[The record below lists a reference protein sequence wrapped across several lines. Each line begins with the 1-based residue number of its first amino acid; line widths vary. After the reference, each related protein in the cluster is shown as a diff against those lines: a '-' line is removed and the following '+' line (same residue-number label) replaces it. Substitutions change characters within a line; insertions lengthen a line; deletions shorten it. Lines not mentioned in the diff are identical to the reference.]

1 MIISKFE
8 NFNKY
13 FQKTF
18 LVIILFSLT
27 LIPWIEFFNANLEEL
42 DFIFNDNLF
51 ILLIIYFLFI
61 SLTYIVLSFLITI
74 KKYSLV
80 SFISISIWVLF
91 QHNFLKA
98 NVNILFKKIE
108 ISLKYSSEISLIII
122 LFLIYLFFYLIKR
135 KKFFT
140 NFFLFFL
147 TLNLLFSFLSFA
159 TEFYSK
165 KRIIEISNNNINQLI
180 KNKKKPNIYYFIL
193 DAMMPLNEFENF
205 YKNDLSDF
213 KFFFNQKNYKYFQNT
228 LNFYPNTADTFTSLF
243 YLEEEIFINSNDKSK
258 KNEYK
263 PYIYKTFPGIMK
275 KPYNPK
281 LISELNQ
288 LGYEFKWIG
297 NSFANCSRY
306 NYKYCLSNKKEQ
318 YIDFYLLQ
326 SFLKKTPLL
335 QIFNK
340 LTEVSTIQKYFRV
353 NERNNA
359 ISRLRKF
366 INSNENYLRINST
379 FYFIHHLSPHWP
391 YIHDQNCNYKQ
402 FEGKTN
408 FEGYKN
414 SYLCVIKRIE
424 DIIKIIDKI
433 DKDAIVIIQSDH
445 SWEMSNISEIQYGKR
460 MQIFNLVK
468 NNIYCDKK
476 EKTGLNNIQ
485 VMNYLLGC
493 LKNNSN

>member
-1 MIISKFE
+1 MPSVKLE
-8 NFNKY
+8 NAR
-13 FQKTF
+13 
-18 LVIILFSLT
+18 I
-27 LIPWIEFFNANLEEL
+27 
-42 DFIFNDNLF
+42 
-51 ILLIIYFLFI
+51 
-61 SLTYIVLSFLITI
+61 LITNDDGYSAEGI
-74 KKYSLV
+74 KILTTIAKEFSDDV
-80 SFISISIWVLF
+80 WVVAPEYEKSGAS
-91 QHNFLKA
+91 HA
-98 NVNILFKKIE
+98 
-108 ISLKYSSEISLIII
+108 
-122 LFLIYLFFYLIKR
+122 
-135 KKFFT
+135 
-140 NFFLFFL
+140 
-147 TLNLLFSFLSFA
+147 LS
-159 TEFYSK
+159 
-165 KRIIEISNNNINQLI
+165 
-180 KNKKKPNIYYFIL
+180 
-193 DAMMPLNEFENF
+193 
-205 YKNDLSDF
+205 
-213 KFFFNQKNYKYFQNT
+213 FQNT

-275 KPYNPK
+275 KVYNPK

-366 INSNENYLRINST
+366 INSNKNYLRINST
-379 FYFIHHLSPHWP
+379 FYFIHHMSPHWP

-402 FEGKTN
+402 FKGKTN

-424 DIIKIIDKI
+424 DIIKIIDEI
-433 DKDAIVIIQSDH
+433 DEDAIIIIQSDH
-445 SWEMSNISEIQYGKR
+445 NWEMSNISEIQYGKR
-460 MQIFNLVK
+460 LQIFNLVK
-468 NNIYCDKK
+468 NNTYCDKK
-476 EKTGLNNIQ
+476 EESGLNNVQ
-485 VMNYLLGC
+485 MMNYLLGC
-493 LKNNSN
+493 LKKNSD